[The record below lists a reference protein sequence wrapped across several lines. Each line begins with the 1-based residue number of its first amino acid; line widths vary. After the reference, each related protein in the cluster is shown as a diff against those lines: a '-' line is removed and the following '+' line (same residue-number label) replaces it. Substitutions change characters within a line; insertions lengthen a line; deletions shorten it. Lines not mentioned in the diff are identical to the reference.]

1 MILQNI
7 ARLCK
12 QRATTI
18 AALERSV
25 GISNG
30 TISRWGK
37 SSPTVD
43 NLKKVADFFGVS
55 VDELVSSQN
64 ANCKQP

>member
-1 MILQNI
+1 MILQRI
-7 ARLCK
+7 AQLCK
-12 QRATTI
+12 QRGITI
-18 AALERSV
+18 AALERNV

-43 NLKKVADFFGVS
+43 NLKKVADYFGVS
-55 VDELVSSQN
+55 VDVLISPE
-64 ANCKQP
+64 PTD